1 MASPGG
7 AGLKSRPRLNCLQ
20 VHTENTMDTG
30 DKLAAT
36 MFSAGAYSALDGHG
50 MDAKASDAFVAN
62 VCKEAVARRVRFDED
77 EEEDTWWNRN
87 KGWALPAAIGAGA
100 FLIGADAGRNGRPD
114 RNYFSNAGSLLWER
128 VKAILGVPNSDLW
141 RSMTKVQRQMSL
153 PLPKEETVSD
163 QFDHIKMLPSIGW
176 RRLERGNLFK

>member
-1 MASPGG
+1 M
-7 AGLKSRPRLNCLQ
+7 
-20 VHTENTMDTG
+20 
-30 DKLAAT
+30 KLGEESIAT
-36 MFSAGAYSALDGHG
+36 MFSAGAYSALDGSG
-50 MDAKASDAFVAN
+50 IDAKDADAFVAH

-114 RNYFSNAGSLLWER
+114 RNYLSNAGSLLWER
-128 VKAILGVPNSDLW
+128 VKAILGIPNSDLW
-141 RSMTKVQRQMSL
+141 RSMTKVQRPMSL

-176 RRLERGNLFK
+176 RRLERGDLFK